1 MWFTQ
6 DDKRDDK
13 RTEKRIKGDHKE
25 RLAEAYLSAKGLDLI
40 ERNFLCKSGEIDLI
54 MKDASKQ
61 NQEYLVFIE
70 VRYRENQEFG
80 GALASITAGKQKKL
94 RRAAEYYL
102 LQHFGNTPPACRFDV
117 VGIEGQNEI
126 MWIKNAF

>member
-6 DDKRDDK
+6 DDK
-13 RTEKRIKGDHKE
+13 RTEKRIKGDDKE
-25 RLAEAYLSAKGLDLI
+25 RLAEEYLNAKGFELI

-54 MKDASKQ
+54 MKDATKQ
-61 NQEYLVFIE
+61 NQDYLVFIE
-70 VRYRENQEFG
+70 VRYRVNKEFG

-126 MWIKNAF
+126 LWIKNAF

>member
-1 MWFTQ
+1 MWFSQ
-6 DDKRDDK
+6 DDK
-13 RTEKRIKGDHKE
+13 RTEKRIKGDDKE
-25 RLAEAYLSAKGLDLI
+25 RLAEDYLAAKGFALI

-54 MKDASKQ
+54 MKDQ
-61 NQEYLVFIE
+61 NYWVFIE
-70 VRYRENQEFG
+70 VRYRKNKEFG

-102 LQHFGNTPPACRFDV
+102 LQHFGNTPPPCRFDV
-117 VGIEGQNEI
+117 VGIEGQDEI

>member
-1 MWFTQ
+1 MWFSQ
-6 DDKRDDK
+6 DDK
-13 RTEKRIKGDHKE
+13 RTEKRIKGDDKE
-25 RLAEAYLSAKGLDLI
+25 RLAEDDLAAKGFVLI

-54 MKDASKQ
+54 MKDQ
-61 NQEYLVFIE
+61 DYLVFIE
-70 VRYRENQEFG
+70 VRYRKNNEFG

-102 LQHFGNTPPACRFDV
+102 LQHFGNTPPPCRFDV
-117 VGIEGQNEI
+117 VAIEGQDEI